1 MGTVENYILRKWGDA
16 LCADDEAEN
25 ADDTDD
31 DADNDD
37 NGVAARFVHVQ
48 HVSLVEPGTT
58 SQKNIK
64 FPQFTNASNDFRYYL
79 TLNILCHR

>member
-16 LCADDEAEN
+16 LCADDEAE
-25 ADDTDD
+25 
-31 DADNDD
+31 DADADD

-58 SQKNIK
+58 FQK
-64 FPQFTNASNDFRYYL
+64 TSNFHNLR
-79 TLNILCHR
+79 TPAMIFAII